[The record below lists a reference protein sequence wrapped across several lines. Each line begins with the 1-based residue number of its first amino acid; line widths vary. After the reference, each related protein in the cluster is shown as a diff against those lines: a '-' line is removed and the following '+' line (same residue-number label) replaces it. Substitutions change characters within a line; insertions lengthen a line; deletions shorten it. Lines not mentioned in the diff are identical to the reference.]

1 MSMSITDRYKSQSN
15 NVINYTWPKTPSYKN
30 PISAIRV
37 SHGNWP
43 TWCFKLKSGE
53 MTDTESGDY
62 GFKDINLEGITY
74 LVIKYNISSSSA
86 QSIDLHN

>member
-1 MSMSITDRYKSQSN
+1 M
-15 NVINYTWPKTPSYKN
+15 VIGLPG
-30 PISAIRV
+30 V
-37 SHGNWP
+37 
-43 TWCFKLKSGE
+43 FKLKSGE